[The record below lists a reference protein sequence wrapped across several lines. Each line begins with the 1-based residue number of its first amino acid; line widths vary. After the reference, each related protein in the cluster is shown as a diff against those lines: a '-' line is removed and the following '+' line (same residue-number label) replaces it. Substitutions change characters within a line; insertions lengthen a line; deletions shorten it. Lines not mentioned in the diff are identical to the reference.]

1 MLHALSLASATAL
14 LWLMLSGVLEGWLL
28 ALGVASVVGVVAIA
42 RRMDVIDHEGHPMHL
57 GLRPLRYWPWL
68 TLEIAKANIDVT
80 RAIAR
85 PTMKIR
91 PRVLSVPASQQS
103 AVGRVIYANSIT
115 LTPGTVTLAVD
126 GARFT
131 VHALTINAERSLA
144 TGDMDR
150 RVRALEGDGG
160 GPDP

>member
-1 MLHALSLASATAL
+1 MLHLLSLASAMAL
-14 LWLMLSGVLEGWLL
+14 LWMLLSGLFDGWML
-28 ALGVASVVGVVAIA
+28 ALGVASVVGVVTIA
-42 RRMDVIDHEGHPMHL
+42 RRMDVIDNEGHPMHL
-57 GLRPLRYWPWL
+57 GLRPLLYWPWL
-68 TLEIAKANIDVT
+68 MLEIAKANIDVT

-85 PTMKIR
+85 PTMNIR
-91 PRVLSVPASQQS
+91 PRLLSVQASQQT

-126 GARFT
+126 GDRFT
-131 VHALTINAERSLA
+131 VHALTVNAERSLA

-160 GPDP
+160 EAGA

>member
-1 MLHALSLASATAL
+1 M
-14 LWLMLSGVLEGWLL
+14 
-28 ALGVASVVGVVAIA
+28 
-42 RRMDVIDHEGHPMHL
+42 
-57 GLRPLRYWPWL
+57 
-68 TLEIAKANIDVT
+68 T

>member
-1 MLHALSLASATAL
+1 M
-14 LWLMLSGVLEGWLL
+14 
-28 ALGVASVVGVVAIA
+28 GVVAIA
-42 RRMDVIDHEGHPMHL
+42 HRMDVIDDEGHPMHL
-57 GLRPLRYWPWL
+57 GLRPLLYWPWL
-68 TLEIAKANIDVT
+68 TLEIAKANIDLT

-85 PTMKIR
+85 PAMTIR

-126 GARFT
+126 GDRFT
-131 VHALTINAERSLA
+131 VHALTENAERSLA

-150 RVRALEGDGG
+150 RVRALEGEGG
-160 GPDP
+160 VAGA